1 MKTTSSRVVRGALGS
16 VLLMASSIVSAAD
29 WQFTGLLREEVAAP
43 IDNQVNPQNQQ
54 GNVFNGVAVRNTGL
68 GPLIAPGLSPTT
80 LTRPGSI
87 SKHNTWNMFATRV
100 ELSADG
106 KMGDDWAAHLK
117 LRGFTDQVGHIDN
130 AFENINLFQEPFR
143 GGGNGTPLEV
153 ARKDWILDLP
163 AAYVDY
169 NHGPL
174 WVRVGN
180 QQIAWGEAIFFR
192 VLDVPNGLDYR
203 RHSILDVAAEEYSD
217 KRVPAPGVR
226 SSYRVTNDWTVE
238 GFAQRF
244 NPSIL
249 ADPNSPYNT
258 IPSQFTVEQRE
269 GYDEVKNDWNFGA
282 RLQGK
287 IGDVGLQ
294 FMATQRHNP
303 DGVFRWTDSHAGVL
317 SGTPFEAGTGQGV
330 YSAGEWFR
338 YSGFARLDG
347 VGGLAA
353 ALNEH
358 PPTSPVIGGT
368 ALAVLRGCGASLS
381 PQISFPTPASASCVL
396 DSFFDPVVG
405 LGNLVGHIA
414 REYPSENV
422 YGFGA
427 NYIFEGA
434 PDSLLDQLIAR
445 FELSYTPDKKFTNP
459 TLSRSYIKSDET
471 AFALI
476 FEKNYKFS
484 SSFPATYIV
493 TQWLHKTSS
502 DLFGRSLRGMGGP
515 DTAGS
520 PSGLSHFDAAA
531 LAIQQP
537 SPTLEWRG
545 DLTVLTDF
553 RGGWLVQPGAKW
565 HPSKSFQVDAYVNV
579 ILNEGANDNF
589 GENLISARE
598 VFARFTYY
606 F

>member
-43 IDNQVNPQNQQ
+43 IDNQVNPQNQR

-68 GPLIAPGLSPTT
+68 GPLISPGLSPTT
-80 LTRPGSI
+80 LTRPGSS

-117 LRGFTDQVGHIDN
+117 LRGFTDEVGHIDN

-153 ARKDWILDLP
+153 AR
-163 AAYVDY
+163 
-169 NHGPL
+169 
-174 WVRVGN
+174 
-180 QQIAWGEAIFFR
+180 
-192 VLDVPNGLDYR
+192 
-203 RHSILDVAAEEYSD
+203 
-217 KRVPAPGVR
+217 
-226 SSYRVTNDWTVE
+226 NDWMVE

-269 GYDEVKNDWNFGA
+269 GHDEVKNDWNFGA

-287 IGDVGLQ
+287 IGAVGLQ

-303 DGVFRWTDSHAGVL
+303 DGVFRWTDSHACVL

-330 YSAGEWFR
+330 YSAAEWFR

-459 TLSRSYIKSDET
+459 TLSRTYIKSDET

-553 RGGWLVQPGAKW
+553 RGGWLIQPGAKW
-565 HPSKSFQVDAYVNV
+565 HPSKSLQVDVYANV

>member
-1 MKTTSSRVVRGALGS
+1 MKATASNVVRGALGS
-16 VLLMASSIVSAAD
+16 TFLLASSLVQAAD

-54 GNVFNGVAVRNTGL
+54 GNVFNGVTVPNAGL
-68 GPLIAPGLSPTT
+68 GPFLAPGVSPAT

-87 SKHNTWNMFATRV
+87 EKHNTWNMFATRLEV
-100 ELSADG
+100 NADG
-106 KMGDDWAAHLK
+106 KFGDDWAAHLK

-130 AFENINLFQEPFR
+130 SFENVNLFEEPFR
-143 GGGNGTPLEV
+143 GSHNGAPLEV
-153 ARKDWILDLP
+153 ARKDWMLDVP

-192 VLDVPNGLDYR
+192 VIDVPNGLDFR

-249 ADPNSPYNT
+249 ADPNSPYNV
-258 IPSQFTVEQRE
+258 IPSQFTVEQKE
-269 GYDEVKNDWNFGA
+269 GYDQVRNDWNFGA

-287 IGDVGLQ
+287 VGDVGLQ
-294 FMATQRHNP
+294 FMAASRHNP

-330 YSAGEWFR
+330 YSASEWFR

-353 ALNEH
+353 ALNEF
-358 PPTSPVIGGT
+358 PKTL
-368 ALAVLRGCGASLS
+368 ALGSAVVARACGASVS
-381 PQISFPTPASASCVL
+381 ASQQISFANPASATCVL
-396 DSFFDPVVG
+396 DTFFDPVVG
-405 LGNLVGHIA
+405 FGNLVGHIA
-414 REYPSENV
+414 REYPSENI
-422 YGFGA
+422 YGVGA
-427 NYIFEGA
+427 NYIFEGE
-434 PDSLLDQLIAR
+434 PDSFLDQLIAR
-445 FELSYTPDKKFTNP
+445 FELSYTPGKKFTNP
-459 TLSRSYIKSDET
+459 TLSRDYVKADEST
-471 AFALI
+471 FALI

-484 SSFPATYIV
+484 SSVPATYIV
-493 TQWLHKTSS
+493 AQWLHKTAS

-520 PSGLSHFDAAA
+520 PSGLSHFDAVA
-531 LAIQQP
+531 LALQQP

-553 RGGWLVQPGAKW
+553 RGGWLIQPGVKW
-565 HPSKSFQVDAYVNV
+565 HPSKSFQVDFYTNV
-579 ILNEGANDNF
+579 VLNEGGNDNF

-598 VFARFTYY
+598 VFVRGTYY

>member
-1 MKTTSSRVVRGALGS
+1 MKATALPVMRTAVGAT
-16 VLLMASSIVSAAD
+16 LLLSASLLRAAD
-29 WQFTGLLREEVAAP
+29 WQVTGLLREEVAAP
-43 IDNQVNPQNQQ
+43 LDNQVNPQNQQ
-54 GNVFNGVAVRNTGL
+54 GNVFNGVAVPNTGL
-68 GPLIAPGLSPTT
+68 GPVLAPGASPAT
-80 LTRPGSI
+80 LVRPASNE
-87 SKHNTWNMFATRV
+87 KHNTWNMFATRLEV
-100 ELSADG
+100 SVDG
-106 KMGDDWAAHLK
+106 KMAEDWAAHFK
-117 LRGFTDQVGHIDN
+117 LRGYTDQVGHIDN
-130 AFENINLFQEPFR
+130 AFENVDLFREPLR
-143 GGGNGTPLEV
+143 ASGNGAMLEL
-153 ARKDWILDLP
+153 ARKDWMLDLP

-180 QQIAWGEAIFFR
+180 QQVAWGEAIFFR
-192 VLDVPNGLDYR
+192 VVDVPNGLDYR

-217 KRVPAPGVR
+217 KRVPAPGIR
-226 SSYRVTNDWTVE
+226 TSYRVTNDWTVE
-238 GFAQRF
+238 AFGQRF

-258 IPSQFTVEQRE
+258 IPDQFTVEQRQ
-269 GYDEVKNDWNFGA
+269 GYDDAKNDWNFGA

-287 IGDVGLQ
+287 VGDVGLQ
-294 FMATQRHNP
+294 FMAAHRHNP

-317 SGTPFEAGTGQGV
+317 SGTPFQAGTGQGV
-330 YSAGEWFR
+330 YSAAEWFR
-338 YSGFARLDG
+338 YAQLAGLDG

-358 PPTSPVIGGT
+358 PPTNPVIGAT
-368 ALAVLRGCGASLS
+368 ALAVLRGCGATLS
-381 PQISFPTPASASCVL
+381 PRISFSTPGSASCVL

-414 REYPSENV
+414 REYPSENI

-434 PDSLLDQLIAR
+434 PDSFLDQLITR
-445 FELSYTPDKKFTNP
+445 FELSYTPEKKFTNP
-459 TLSRSYIKSDET
+459 TLSDTYVKSNET

-476 FEKNYKFS
+476 FEKNYKIS
-484 SSFPATYIV
+484 PSVPATYIV
-493 TQWLHKTSS
+493 AQWLHKTSS
-502 DLFGRSLRGMGGP
+502 DLFGRSLRGLGGP

-520 PSGLSHFDAAA
+520 PSGLSHYDAAVLA
-531 LAIQQP
+531 LQQP

-553 RGGWLVQPGAKW
+553 RGGWLIQPGVKW
-565 HPSKSFQVDAYVNV
+565 HPSKSFQVDAYANV
-579 ILNEGANDNF
+579 ILDEGSNGNF
-589 GENLISARE
+589 GQNLISARE
-598 VFARFTYY
+598 AFARFTYY